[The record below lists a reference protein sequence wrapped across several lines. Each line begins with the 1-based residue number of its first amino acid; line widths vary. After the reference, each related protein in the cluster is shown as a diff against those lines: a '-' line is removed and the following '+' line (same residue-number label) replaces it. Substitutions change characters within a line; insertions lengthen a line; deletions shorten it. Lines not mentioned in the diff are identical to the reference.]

1 MVSNEVIEATRTL
14 EMKLLKMA
22 NEAVDKMETK
32 FTNKHKENLE
42 NLTSMILDTTERLQ
56 IEVNNKMEAE
66 EKTGSLEETVSSL
79 ESNLI

>member
-1 MVSNEVIEATRTL
+1 MT
-14 EMKLLKMA
+14 

-32 FTNKHKENLE
+32 FTNKHTKNFE

-66 EKTGSLEETVSSL
+66 EKIDDWSLQKTWT
-79 ESNLI
+79 NWNKRK